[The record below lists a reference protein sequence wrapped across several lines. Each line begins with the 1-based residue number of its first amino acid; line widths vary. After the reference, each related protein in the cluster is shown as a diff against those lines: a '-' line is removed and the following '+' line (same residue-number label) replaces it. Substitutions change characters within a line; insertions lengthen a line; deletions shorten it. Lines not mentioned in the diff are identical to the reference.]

1 MFNKIGTMFGIA
13 MASSSMASSTLPMG
27 GVDAHYGQL
36 TREQAKAKR
45 IAKNK
50 RKSDK
55 AARKRNRRK

>member
-1 MFNKIGTMFGIA
+1 MLKKIGAWLGIA
-13 MASSSMASSTLPMG
+13 TAASAMASSTLPVG